1 MIQKFFRNAKPG
13 QAIVMIA
20 VMLVGL
26 IAIIGL
32 LTDGGMLLIEYARL
46 KRGIDAASIAA
57 AQQFRK
63 GFMPADLTN
72 AAQEFL
78 QLNQSDVFDVQTDTC
93 LNHPGDP
100 VLCTTPLRKL
110 VRVTASR
117 HINFGFLRVIG
128 INSTDITATSIGEAA
143 SVDLILVIDTSISM
157 AASTDYYNNGQSC
170 TGLGDDNCANDIN
183 TGDDPTICNANNT
196 CQPMASVKSIARTF
210 AAKLFYPYDRVAI
223 VSLTSQIP
231 GGLRDPFPV
240 WPLQSTGNGA
250 TDQANVDN
258 HLAGLKVFQ
267 PRICN
272 QPISNDNQAGPCL
285 NYPPPANTFLGQEC
299 PIYRITNPNDPTT
312 CNSTNGGGA
321 FLLAGSEFTDPS
333 ISVRKDSFWAVI
345 ALFSGTPNSSFP
357 WAGDTGHPNGYCPN
371 YPNLWTGPLCI
382 QPNMD
387 WTKLT
392 GDPTRHYM
400 TCVAGNCTA
409 PANYTS
415 LDYARDMAD
424 YVADPVNGQGASV
437 FTIGLG
443 NRVENSSTYNGTAD
457 PAEAE
462 TFLKYAASTAGGTS
476 ANHGKYYFAPDTSTL
491 DTIFLDIYKNI
502 TTRIAQ

>member
-1 MIQKFFRNAKPG
+1 MIQKFFQNAKRG

-32 LTDGGMLLIEYARL
+32 LTDGGTLLIEYARL
-46 KRGIDAASIAA
+46 KRGIDSASIGA

-63 GFMPADLTN
+63 NFTQADLNN

-117 HINFGFLRVIG
+117 HVNFGFLRVIG

-143 SVDLILVIDTSISM
+143 SVDLVLVIDTSISM
-157 AASTDYYNNGQSC
+157 AAGT
-170 TGLGDDNCANDIN
+170 TGDPNIIDP
-183 TGDDPTICNANNT
+183 GDDPSQCNLNNT
-196 CQPMASVKSIARTF
+196 CQPLANVKSIARTF

-223 VSLTSQIP
+223 VALTSQSVN
-231 GGLRDPFPV
+231 GTRDPIMV
-240 WPLQSTGNGA
+240 WQLQSTGDGP
-250 TDQANVDN
+250 TDQANVDS

-267 PRICN
+267 PRTCTN
-272 QPISNDNQAGPCL
+272 PLSNDNLPGPCL
-285 NYPPPANTFLGQEC
+285 NYPDGVNFAGQEC
-299 PIYRITNPNDPTT
+299 PMYRNTNPNDPTT
-312 CNSTNGGGA
+312 CNSTNGGGGL
-321 FLLAGSEFTDPS
+321 LLAGSEFTDSS

-371 YPNLWTGPLCI
+371 YGGLWGVPNGGPLCI
-382 QPNMD
+382 QPSMD
-387 WTKLT
+387 WTTLT
-392 GDPTRHYM
+392 GDPTRHYI
-400 TCVAGNCTA
+400 TNGN
-409 PANYTS
+409 PSPNYTS

-424 YVADPVNGQGASV
+424 YVADPVNGQGASI

-462 TFLKYAASTAGGTS
+462 KFLKYAASTAGGTS
-476 ANHGKYYFAPDTSTL
+476 ANHGKYYYAPDTSTL

-502 TTRIAQ
+502 TTRISQ